1 MPRNDPRPL
10 AALVRVVALGAL
22 GLAVWW
28 AAVLPA
34 AERTRRLVALAEAE
48 GARRPPP
55 PALLAQLPWLV
66 EHRLPR
72 LQGMVGLL
80 ALGLLMGL
88 GEGAAW
94 RAQDVR
100 AGWRLKLW
108 TVGVVGLGGLWSLL
122 GAYLVVP
129 WPLPQLGVALGL
141 AGGVAVVGFLLTAG
155 RPTIL

>member
-1 MPRNDPRPL
+1 VPRNDPRPL

-28 AAVLPA
+28 AAVLPE
-34 AERTRRLVALAEAE
+34 AERSRRLVALAEAE
-48 GARRPPP
+48 GAHVAPPL
-55 PALLAQLPWLV
+55 ALLEQLPWLV

-72 LQGMVGLL
+72 LQGMVVLL
-80 ALGLLMGL
+80 ALGLLVGV

-94 RAQDVR
+94 RAQDLR

-108 TVGVVGLGGLWSLL
+108 TIGVVGLGGLWGLL
-122 GAYLVVP
+122 GAYLVAP

-141 AGGVAVVGFLLTAG
+141 AGWVAAVGFLLMAG
-155 RPTIL
+155 RPPIL